1 LLQSLRHENVVDGK
15 IHVVLNRAG
24 AQGGIDERVVQ
35 DQLRESVAISIPE
48 DSALV
53 TFAFNRGIPFVVSHA
68 RALVTRRMMA
78 LVERLAGESV
88 VIAAKPQPQR
98 SSIFSFLSFAGRSA

>member
-1 LLQSLRHENVVDGK
+1 
-15 IHVVLNRAG
+15 
-24 AQGGIDERVVQ
+24 
-35 DQLRESVAISIPE
+35 
-48 DSALV
+48 
-53 TFAFNRGIPFVVSHA
+53 
-68 RALVTRRMMA
+68 VTRRMMA